1 MTSAGQLDRRVQ
13 FRRSQASDDGFA
25 TVETFA
31 DHGNPVWASRR
42 DVSDRE
48 RQLSGQIG
56 ALLVTRFVVRWSDFS
71 SDITPKDRMTSEGRE
86 FDILG
91 IKEQGR
97 RSFLEIT
104 AQARADR

>member
-1 MTSAGQLDRRVQ
+1 MIGAGQLDRRIQ
-13 FRRSQASDDGFA
+13 FRRSQASDDGFS
-25 TVETFA
+25 TVEAWA
-31 DHGNPVWASRR
+31 DHGKAVWASRR

-56 ALLVTRFVVRWSDFS
+56 AVLMTRFVVRWSSFS
-71 SDITPKDRMTSEGRE
+71 SDITPKDRLICEGRE

-97 RSFLEIT
+97 RTFLEIT